1 MREINPAHITE
12 RRLRRRRVHSAG
24 GAFGAATS
32 CAGAPAKGLR
42 CLGVGWLRATRLV
55 PTWPALGQPVSAS
68 ADSQGDRPVPPQ
80 HSPRLAPPGGPF
92 PFRFQGSPSHYPGA
106 PSAGLAVDALVRV
119 TLQRCAVLAPRGR
132 RRGLCLISA
141 FLAEA
146 CNISVCAWYS
156 DEVTLLRR
164 LGAAAR
170 RGLLK

>member
-1 MREINPAHITE
+1 M
-12 RRLRRRRVHSAG
+12 
-24 GAFGAATS
+24 
-32 CAGAPAKGLR
+32 
-42 CLGVGWLRATRLV
+42 
-55 PTWPALGQPVSAS
+55 
-68 ADSQGDRPVPPQ
+68 PPQ